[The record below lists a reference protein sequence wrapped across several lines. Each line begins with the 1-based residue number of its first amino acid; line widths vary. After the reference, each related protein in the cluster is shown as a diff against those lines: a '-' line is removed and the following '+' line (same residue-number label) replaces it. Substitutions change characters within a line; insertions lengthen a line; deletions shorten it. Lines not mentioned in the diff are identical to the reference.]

1 MFNDKNNEVKER
13 ILHVARELF
22 ITNGYNATSVRDI
35 AKAADTNVA
44 MVNYYFSSKY
54 NLFEI
59 IFSDAINV
67 LFSRVLKVLSSD
79 KPIAELIASWI
90 DSYYETLME
99 YPQIPIFI
107 LNAINQNPERLVAKI
122 NEFEPYNLYVK
133 VSERLELEARKG
145 TIRET
150 PSLDFLLNIL
160 SLCVFPFMFGSMAT
174 QVAGRT
180 LEDYN
185 EVLENHKKYVIDFV
199 INALKP

>member
-1 MFNDKNNEVKER
+1 MFNDKNSEVKER
-13 ILHVARELF
+13 ILNVARELF
-22 ITNGYNATSVRDI
+22 ITHGYNATSVRDI

-67 LFSRVLKVLSSD
+67 LFSRVIKVLNSD
-79 KPIAELIASWI
+79 KPISELIASWI

-107 LNAINQNPERLVAKI
+107 LNAISQNPERLVAKI

-133 VSERLELEARKG
+133 ISERLEVEARKG

-174 QVAGRT
+174 KVAGKT

-185 EVLENHKKYVIDFV
+185 EVLEEHKKYVIDFV